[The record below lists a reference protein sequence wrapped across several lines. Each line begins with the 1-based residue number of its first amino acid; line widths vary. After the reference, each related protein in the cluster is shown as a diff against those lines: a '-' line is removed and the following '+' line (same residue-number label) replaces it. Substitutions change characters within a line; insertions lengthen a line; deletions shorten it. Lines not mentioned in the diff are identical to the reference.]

1 MNAIKRENFVTVD
14 LLKPL
19 QREMYGTLLAAGD
32 ENANQ
37 FGAYI
42 KRNGKYVDL
51 SGYKAY
57 GLFIRSDGVTV
68 PLNGENMTVMQGFEV
83 QIAYVYVDLS
93 ASCYACDGPFTL
105 SIQLAND
112 DHVHTVRMVDGYV
125 RRTATNTFLV
135 TDETT
140 INVAE
145 IKAMQAELDSITNPG
160 TAADLLEGKEMI
172 DADGKKVTGTIPTL
186 NGRMVYPTVS
196 NAKVVPQGTYVTGDI
211 WVKGDNNLVPG
222 NIKAGVTIL
231 GVVGTYEGG

>member
-1 MNAIKRENFVTVD
+1 MATIKRENFVSVD

-19 QREMYGTLLAAGD
+19 QREMYGTLLAVGD

-51 SGYKAY
+51 SGYKVT

-68 PLNGENMTVMQGFEV
+68 PLNGENMTVMQDFEV

-105 SIQLAND
+105 SIQLAKD
-112 DHVHTVRMVDGYV
+112 DCVHTVRMVDGYV
-125 RRTATNTFLV
+125 RRTATNTFLA

-140 INVAE
+140 YNVDE

-172 DADGKKVTGTIPTL
+172 NADGSKVTGTIPTM

-222 NIKAGVTIL
+222 NVRAGVTIF
-231 GVVGTYEGG
+231 GIAGTYEGG